1 MTLLYLV
8 RHGETPWHAEN
19 RYCGRTDLPLTDNGR
34 RQAEALAAWA
44 ARLRGTAARATGGS
58 ATGGSG
64 TGGSGTGGSAT
75 GDSATDSATAG
86 DATGAEV
93 GGGLVAVYSSP
104 LTRARETAVL
114 AAAAAGVPLEID
126 ERLTELDFG
135 EAEGLT
141 STEMRRRWPERR
153 AAFEADPV
161 AYPLPGG
168 EDPRA
173 AIVRGGAALAEIVA
187 KHPYGTVLVVC
198 HSTLLRLLTCQLTG
212 IDPSWYRAEFPTV
225 ANTSGAVL
233 RHDGA
238 AWTLLEFNPV
248 LR

>member
-34 RQAEALAAWA
+34 RQAEALAGWA
-44 ARLRGTAARATGGS
+44 ARLRGTAA
-58 ATGGSG
+58 
-64 TGGSGTGGSAT
+64 
-75 GDSATDSATAG
+75 TAG
-86 DATGAEV
+86 DASPDSAGSDSASPEGLAAGEV
-93 GGGLVAVYSSP
+93 GGGLTAVYSSP
-104 LTRARETAVL
+104 LTRARETATA

-141 STEMRRRWPERR
+141 SAEMRRRWPERR

-212 IDPSWYRAEFPTV
+212 IDPSRYRAEFPTV